1 MTEALLALAVK
12 AAVALADKLTSRN
25 KPQLDPRI
33 NQLESERLLKELM
46 DTARARMEA
55 EKARKRAKLEWKE

>member
-1 MTEALLALAVK
+1 VTEALLALAVK
-12 AAVALADKLTSRN
+12 AAVALADKLTSKKR
-25 KPQLDPRI
+25 PELDPRI

-55 EKARKRAKLEWKE
+55 EKARKRAEREGKS